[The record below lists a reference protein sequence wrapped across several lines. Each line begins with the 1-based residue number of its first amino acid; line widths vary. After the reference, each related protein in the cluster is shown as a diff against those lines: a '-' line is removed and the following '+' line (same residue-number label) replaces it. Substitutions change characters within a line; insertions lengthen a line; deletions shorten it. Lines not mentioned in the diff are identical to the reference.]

1 MWSKF
6 QRGKTDAAKHADMAL
21 LAKVLCRYLIL
32 TKCWCSACYS
42 SRSVFFCFFFDGRK
56 KLPRDRQ
63 ETVQRFGMLQI
74 TFCFE
79 KPSSNLA
86 QNAFMNVHDDSRS
99 RLNTTQCNASTNVVG
114 VGHFHQ
120 KKNEGEK
127 CEVVLSQYVTTEN
140 GVLFFVE
147 SRRTPVLKNGV
158 CSPCVKFP
166 SDLAG
171 FGRAELPI
179 FK

>member
-21 LAKVLCRYLIL
+21 LAKFLCRYLIL
-32 TKCWCSACYS
+32 TKFWCSACYS

-127 CEVVLSQYVTTEN
+127 CEVVCHNMSQRKMEFYF
-140 GVLFFVE
+140 LLKVE
-147 SRRTPVLKNGV
+147 GHR
-158 CSPCVKFP
+158 CSKMAFAHLV
-166 SDLAG
+166 
-171 FGRAELPI
+171 
-179 FK
+179 

>member
-21 LAKVLCRYLIL
+21 LAKFLCRYLIL

-42 SRSVFFCFFFDGRK
+42 SRSLFLFFFWMAFLK
-56 KLPRDRQ
+56 SYLV
-63 ETVQRFGMLQI
+63 TVQRFGMLQI

-127 CEVVLSQYVTTEN
+127 WRTMSQ
-140 GVLFFVE
+140 
-147 SRRTPVLKNGV
+147 
-158 CSPCVKFP
+158 
-166 SDLAG
+166 
-171 FGRAELPI
+171 
-179 FK
+179 